1 MLLILH
7 FGAKSLNTPRI
18 VAPGVGQLQFRTGL
32 GRRLEAEL
40 IHELRS
46 WLHTYN
52 WHRPHASLNQLPHQ
66 PLWPRSE

>member
-1 MLLILH
+1 
-7 FGAKSLNTPRI
+7 
-18 VAPGVGQLQFRTGL
+18 VGQLQFRTGL
-32 GRRLEAEL
+32 GRRHEAEL

-46 WLHTYN
+46 WLPTYN